1 MGKEFYIQGKYT
13 NGHEVGQKML
23 TSLTIRKMQFHT
35 TMRYI
40 YIPSKLAK
48 TKTLIIPSVGE
59 EVEKLEFSYISCGNV
74 TL

>member
-1 MGKEFYIQGKYT
+1 MIKSFEQVLYQRDNTDGIRAQVRCSIF
-13 NGHEVGQKML
+13 
-23 TSLTIRKMQFHT
+23 LTIRKMQFHT

-59 EVEKLEFSYISCGNV
+59 EVEKLEFS
-74 TL
+74 